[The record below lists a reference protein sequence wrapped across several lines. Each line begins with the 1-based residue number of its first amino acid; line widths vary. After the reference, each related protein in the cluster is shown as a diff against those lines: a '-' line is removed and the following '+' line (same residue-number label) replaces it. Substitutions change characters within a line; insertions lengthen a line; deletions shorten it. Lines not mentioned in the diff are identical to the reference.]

1 MDNTNRLKK
10 EVQFEYVDNDFST
23 GVNLIS
29 TLKATNKLPFV
40 DSNIKFS
47 DSIWDLKSFN
57 LVNNNIAGRKY
68 ILDFDNINY
77 FYRDVIKALI
87 VKYAIIDKLDIKT
100 VNGKFIYIKKF
111 ISYLE
116 ENKIYDFSYIDLH
129 LVKEFL
135 KLKSDK
141 YSYIDRM
148 RIEICGMLKFIE
160 TNFEDINYDEI
171 YNYFNKNKLT
181 KELKLEKE
189 NSRTP
194 AIPSDMYNEI
204 IVCALNKLKSDESEV
219 KEKKIAAA
227 ILILSQTGIRIS
239 ELCLLKTN
247 SITKVSIFNDKN
259 EIYYLNYC
267 SPKSKKERT
276 KTFLTDIGKQ
286 AYDYLTLI
294 NNKKDDFLLLME
306 NEEPYY
312 YEAIKY
318 EMFLF
323 YAKNK
328 DQINCVNRKDGKK
341 EGLSYVEYKDLRKTN
356 YYIPNSHINNFSK
369 GDIIYFPRP
378 HQYRVNV
385 CTNLI
390 NKGINIDWVREHMNH
405 LESDMTLGYYRRTE
419 KEKKEKEFAKD
430 ILGKVIKQDIK
441 LIGKDRD
448 ILMNKINEFIEENN
462 YNVKTDLDQ
471 IIESLAN
478 KIPIRE
484 KNFGYCIKSS
494 FGRKCSIDGLT
505 NESYCAFGICPNH
518 FITWQMIDIT
528 YTRFKRLQKTID
540 YNINNGF
547 TAQASIECNKMK
559 RVIEEALLLE
569 IEDLQNEIRI
579 NGKEKTIISN
589 KEIEYFINN
598 IDDIVKEVEEWQKKI
613 KISS

>member
-1 MDNTNRLKK
+1 
-10 EVQFEYVDNDFST
+10 
-23 GVNLIS
+23 
-29 TLKATNKLPFV
+29 
-40 DSNIKFS
+40 
-47 DSIWDLKSFN
+47 
-57 LVNNNIAGRKY
+57 
-68 ILDFDNINY
+68 
-77 FYRDVIKALI
+77 
-87 VKYAIIDKLDIKT
+87 
-100 VNGKFIYIKKF
+100 
-111 ISYLE
+111 
-116 ENKIYDFSYIDLH
+116 
-129 LVKEFL
+129 
-135 KLKSDK
+135 
-141 YSYIDRM
+141 
-148 RIEICGMLKFIE
+148 
-160 TNFEDINYDEI
+160 
-171 YNYFNKNKLT
+171 
-181 KELKLEKE
+181 
-189 NSRTP
+189 
-194 AIPSDMYNEI
+194 
-204 IVCALNKLKSDESEV
+204 
-219 KEKKIAAA
+219 
-227 ILILSQTGIRIS
+227 
-239 ELCLLKTN
+239 
-247 SITKVSIFNDKN
+247 
-259 EIYYLNYC
+259 
-267 SPKSKKERT
+267 
-276 KTFLTDIGKQ
+276 
-286 AYDYLTLI
+286 
-294 NNKKDDFLLLME
+294 
-306 NEEPYY
+306 
-312 YEAIKY
+312 
-318 EMFLF
+318 
-323 YAKNK
+323 
-328 DQINCVNRKDGKK
+328 
-341 EGLSYVEYKDLRKTN
+341 
-356 YYIPNSHINNFSK
+356 
-369 GDIIYFPRP
+369 
-378 HQYRVNV
+378 
-385 CTNLI
+385 
-390 NKGINIDWVREHMNH
+390 MNH